1 MSELITYVLAVW
13 RLAHMV
19 VKEDGPGDVFRWL
32 RDADDFVRPA
42 PLSRGVVKA
51 LNCVSCASIWAAGFL
66 LIVDRTPFR
75 WLRWVLA
82 GSAVAKLLED
92 YFYESA
98 GEVIE
103 EGTSSSVSPFVPS
116 EYWMAGRE

>member
-1 MSELITYVLAVW
+1 
-13 RLAHMV
+13 
-19 VKEDGPGDVFRWL
+19 
-32 RDADDFVRPA
+32 
-42 PLSRGVVKA
+42 
-51 LNCVSCASIWAAGFL
+51 